1 MLSRNP
7 ILAQLLATPAGE
19 PITFENTIFCNI
31 LRANPSLA
39 RFYGDFVR
47 RLTANPSLLR
57 DLQIQ
62 SGIFFNPDQAEK
74 NAGPAAD
81 AKKTKGNSMAAIQ
94 NPRTCTHIKVN
105 GVRCG
110 SPALRNEVFCYFH
123 QRLIRGVRTPAKS
136 RIHPIAMLEDPQAIQ
151 ASLMEVINALVRNHI
166 EVNRARLI
174 IRALFIAAK
183 NADKARFS
191 LYASEMVTEVPQ
203 YPAAPITRGTNYDAL
218 EQAEVLA
225 EINASKPTPVVVDPA
240 LLRTCLRPIDNSWA
254 QPKPCTSVNN
264 DQSRNDRSTTAP
276 TNGIGQSSNVSSP

>member
-1 MLSRNP
+1 MLPRNQ
-7 ILAQLLATPAGE
+7 ILAQLLATPAGQ

-225 EINASKPTPVVVDPA
+225 EINAPKPIPNVVDPA
-240 LLRTCLRPIDNSWA
+240 LLRTCLHPINNSRA
-254 QPKPCTSVNN
+254 QPQPSASVKDNRSA
-264 DQSRNDRSTTAP
+264 QSPPNLT
-276 TNGIGQSSNVSSP
+276 G